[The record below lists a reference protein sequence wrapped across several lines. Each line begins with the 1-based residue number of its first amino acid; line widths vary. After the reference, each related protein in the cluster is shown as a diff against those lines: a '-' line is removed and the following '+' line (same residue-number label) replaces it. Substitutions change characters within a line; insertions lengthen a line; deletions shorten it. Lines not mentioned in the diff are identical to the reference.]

1 MDMVELRGYIDQR
14 GVGPFAK
21 WFAELDSNAAARVTI
36 ALTRLEHGNFSNV
49 KGVGSGVLD

>member
-14 GVGPFAK
+14 GIGPFAK